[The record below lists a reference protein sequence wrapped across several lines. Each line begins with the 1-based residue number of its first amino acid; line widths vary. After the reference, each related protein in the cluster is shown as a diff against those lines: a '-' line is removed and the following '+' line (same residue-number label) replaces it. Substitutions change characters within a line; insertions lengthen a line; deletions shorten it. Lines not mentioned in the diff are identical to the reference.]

1 MLYYQNGAWLEIV
14 QRGMSE
20 DFSWQKSA
28 RKYIEVYKKA
38 KSKRG

>member
-1 MLYYQNGAWLEIV
+1 MKVVE
-14 QRGMSE
+14 RGMTE